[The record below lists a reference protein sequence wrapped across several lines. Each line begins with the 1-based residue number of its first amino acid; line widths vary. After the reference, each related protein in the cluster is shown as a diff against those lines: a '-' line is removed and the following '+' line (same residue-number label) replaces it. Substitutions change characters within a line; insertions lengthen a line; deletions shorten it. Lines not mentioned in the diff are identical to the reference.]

1 MIFRFTS
8 IILLISSNLFSQ
20 QMEKITITGIAEN
33 SKAGAIVITKE
44 NVVYYLEG
52 INSWNNDVLR
62 KEVEVKGDLVKEFH
76 QEEDLMNEKGEYK
89 QGLSGEI
96 NKIVKPSWKLV
107 IKTGQKDEVLEK
119 LKESLPINWT
129 MKLEKDTLIIVCK
142 EQCYI
147 LFENKINAPFNK
159 ETPTQ
164 KEERF
169 KKGGKLINGQF
180 VFVLK
185 NKLSDKEIKQVKS
198 ENNKIN
204 EAIVALQKNLKDIP
218 TSYKDGKYW
227 PRNKEEEKLVLDYEK
242 EKNNLESKIIKLPD
256 YQSDKY
262 ALYLE
267 SETGM
272 ETGFVSVF
280 PEKFSEEMYK
290 IKNDIFGKV
299 MLVIK

>member
-1 MIFRFTS
+1 MIFRFIL

-20 QMEKITITGIAEN
+20 KMDKITIIGTAEN
-33 SKAGAIVITKE
+33 SKAGAIVITKDK
-44 NVVYYLEG
+44 VVYYLEG
-52 INSWNNDVLR
+52 ISSWNDEILR
-62 KEVEVKGDLVKEFH
+62 KNVEVKGNLVKEFH
-76 QEEDLMNEKGEYK
+76 QEEDLMNENGEYK

-96 NKIVKPSWKLV
+96 NKILKPSWKLV
-107 IKTGQKDEVLEK
+107 IKTDQKDKVLEK

-129 MKLEKDTLIIVCK
+129 MKLENDSLIIGCK

-169 KKGGKLINGQF
+169 KKYGNLINQQF
-180 VFVLK
+180 VFALK
-185 NKLSDKEIKQVKS
+185 TKLSEKEINQIKLGNS
-198 ENNKIN
+198 KIN
-204 EAIVALQKNLKDIP
+204 EAIGALQINLKNIP

-227 PRNKEEEKLVLDYEK
+227 PRNKEEEKLVSDYEK
-242 EKNNLESKIIKLPD
+242 EKSNLESKSIKLPD
-256 YQSDKY
+256 YQSEKY

-267 SETGM
+267 SETGL
-272 ETGFVSVF
+272 ENEFISVF

-290 IKNDIFGKV
+290 IKFDIFGMVLGK
-299 MLVIK
+299 IE